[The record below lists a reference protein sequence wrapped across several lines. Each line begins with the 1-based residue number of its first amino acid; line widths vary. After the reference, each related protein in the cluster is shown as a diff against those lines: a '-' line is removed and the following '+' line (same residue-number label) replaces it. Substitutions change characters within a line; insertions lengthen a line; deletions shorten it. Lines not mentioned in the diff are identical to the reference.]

1 MKRTLVTCGWL
12 VTGDDRLGDF
22 RNGELLLAGNR
33 IEAVGRNLGTTAD
46 ETIDASDKIVMPG
59 LVNAHMHTWQTGL
72 RGIAGDWM
80 SPEYMQNIHGNLGTR
95 YTPEDNYLG
104 NLMGALAQID
114 GGERGARQRA
124 VCEDAGT
131 LDRGAALGARRR
143 RPRFPHRGS
152 DRHTIARQEG
162 RPRHV
167 ARRRSQPL
175 PGSRS
180 GSERRRAGDAGN
192 VDTVIVDGVV
202 RKRDGRLL
210 FPADVM
216 GKRMTEL
223 AESAARIMREG
234 GIADRALNRA

>member
-33 IEAVGRNLGTTAD
+33 IEAVGRNLGATAD

-124 VCEDAGT
+124 VCEDART

-143 RPRFPHRGS
+143 RPRFHIE
-152 DRHTIARQEG
+152 DRIGTL
-162 RPRHV
+162 
-167 ARRRSQPL
+167 S
-175 PGSRS
+175 PGKKADLVML
-180 GSERRRAGDAGN
+180 RAADLN
-192 VDTVIVDGVV
+192 
-202 RKRDGRLL
+202 L
-210 FPADVM
+210 FPVHDPVQSVV
-216 GKRMTEL
+216 EL
-223 AESAARIMREG
+223 AAPATSIPSLSMAWCASATDG
-234 GIADRALNRA
+234 CFSPPT